1 MSRIRTNVIT
11 NRMANGAPTVSNGLV
26 ISGVTT
32 TSSINIADSIVHTG
46 DTNTAIKF
54 PANDTISFETS
65 GNERLRITSAGNLAL
80 GNDGSF
86 PIYAGANDRNFIIGT
101 GSDDAAVNLYSGTT
115 KFGGIY
121 FGDGTS
127 GGDRYVGYVE
137 YKHDDD
143 YLRIAT
149 NGAEKLRINS
159 NGGVGI
165 NTSNYSGQL
174 NNEVGLAVHG
184 SSNDNCRISITTPT
198 KSNSRIGYF
207 GLSNRFG
214 IDVHNGFE
222 IRDAEASYATRFKID
237 QYGQVTKPSQAIFS
251 ARGQGSWNT
260 FNSGSGWYN
269 LGTSSYS
276 GSNYYINHG
285 WTTSGGACGV
295 RGVTSAG
302 NSVWD
307 NAAAR
312 FTAPV
317 AGFYFFEI
325 SMYIRTNGG
334 GKTFH
339 VQPWLDSSNLN
350 YYTSNIGNIRNS
362 SDSLTGNTQQYPNSV
377 MRSII
382 IYMAANQI
390 FRWAVYSEGTTHFET
405 HFDYAHQSGYLI
417 G

>member
-1 MSRIRTNVIT
+1 
-11 NRMANGAPTVSNGLV
+11 MANGAPTVSNGLV

-32 TSSINIADSIVHTG
+32 SSSINIADSIVHTG
-46 DTNTAIKF
+46 DTNTAIRF
-54 PANDTISFETS
+54 PTNDTITFETS
-65 GNERLRITSAGNLAL
+65 GIEKVRIQPNGRV
-80 GNDGSF
+80 G
-86 PIYAGANDRNFIIGT
+86 IGT
-101 GSDDAAVNLYSGTT
+101 DNPPDCTLTVCEFNSGTE
-115 KFGGIY
+115 IY
-121 FGDGTS
+121 DNIALRLQGSSGQNVAVQFTDTTGAAAYIAVQGDALRLGTNNTE
-127 GGDRYVGYVE
+127 R
-137 YKHDDD
+137 
-143 YLRIAT
+143 
-149 NGAEKLRINS
+149 LRINS

-237 QYGQVTKPSQAIFS
+237 QYGQVTKPNQAIFS

-260 FNSGSGWYN
+260 FNSGNGWYN

-285 WTTSGGACGV
+285 WTTSGGGCGV

-317 AGFYFFEI
+317 DGFYFFEI

-339 VQPWLDSSNLN
+339 VQPWRDSTNLN

-362 SDSLTGNTQQYPNSV
+362 SNSLTGNTQQYPNSV

-382 IYMAANQI
+382 LYMSANQQ
-390 FRWAVYSEGTTHFET
+390 FRWSVYSEGTTYFET

>member
-32 TSSINIADSIVHTG
+32 SSSINIADSIVHTG
-46 DTNTAIKF
+46 DTNTAIRF
-54 PANDTISFETS
+54 PTNDTITFETS
-65 GNERLRITSAGNLAL
+65 GIEKVRIQPNGRV
-80 GNDGSF
+80 G
-86 PIYAGANDRNFIIGT
+86 IGT
-101 GSDDAAVNLYSGTT
+101 DNPPDCTLTVCEFNSGTE
-115 KFGGIY
+115 IY
-121 FGDGTS
+121 DNIALRLQGSSGQNVAVQFTDTTGAAAYIAVQGDALRLGTNNTE
-127 GGDRYVGYVE
+127 R
-137 YKHDDD
+137 
-143 YLRIAT
+143 
-149 NGAEKLRINS
+149 LRINS

-237 QYGQVTKPSQAIFS
+237 QYGQVTKPNQAIFS

-260 FNSGSGWYN
+260 FNSGNGWYN

-285 WTTSGGACGV
+285 WTTSGGGCGV

-317 AGFYFFEI
+317 DGFYFFEI

-339 VQPWLDSSNLN
+339 VQPWRDSTNLN

-362 SDSLTGNTQQYPNSV
+362 SNSLTGNTQQYPNSV

-382 IYMAANQI
+382 LYMSANQQ
-390 FRWAVYSEGTTHFET
+390 FRWSVYSEGTTYFET

>member
-32 TSSINIADSIVHTG
+32 SSSINIADSIVHTG

-362 SDSLTGNTQQYPNSV
+362 SNSLTGNTQQYPNSV